1 MKEQTNEQERDQV
14 RLDAAERAARKRGQF
29 VITETKVETAVI
41 VGLITPRQNEKKTEE
56 YLNELEFLAETA
68 GAKVIKRYTQKMNGP
83 SSVTYLG
90 TGKLEE
96 IAQFIKEKQDEVD
109 AYWEEQ
115 MALGRPYEACIVT
128 GTKARHGDDY
138 TESENASE
146 HKSKR
151 QRKLEKLLKNQQLAQ
166 ENVPQP
172 VGMVIFDDELSAKQI
187 RNIEQVLQVKIL
199 DRTSL
204 ILDIFAMRAQTAAA
218 KTQVELAQYRYMLPR
233 LTRLWT
239 HLERQRGGSVG
250 LRGPGETQLEMDQRI
265 IRHRISL
272 LKQRLVEIDQQKT
285 TQRKNRGRLIRVA
298 LVGYTNVGKSTLMNL
313 LAKSD
318 IFAENK
324 LFATLDT
331 TVRKVIIGNLPFL
344 LSDTVGFIRKLP
356 TDLVES
362 FKSTLDEVREADL
375 LLHVVDIS
383 HPDFEEQIQVVEK
396 TLGDLGCADKPMII
410 IFNKIDAYTWV
421 EKELDDLTPRTK
433 ENIPLDELIRT
444 WMAKLNDNCLFISA
458 TQRENV
464 EALKET
470 LYAKVREMHVQK
482 YPYNDFLFDDY
493 DTSEEG
499 VNAQDV

>member
-1 MKEQTNEQERDQV
+1 M
-14 RLDAAERAARKRGQF
+14 
-29 VITETKVETAVI
+29 ETAII
-41 VGLITPRQNEKKTEE
+41 VGLITPQQNERKTTE

-68 GAKVIKRYTQKMNGP
+68 GAKVIRRYTQKVNGP
-83 SSVTYLG
+83 SSVTYMG

-96 IAQFIKEKQDEVD
+96 IAQFIQEKQDEVD

-115 MALGRPYEACIVT
+115 MALGRPYEASIVT

-138 TESENASE
+138 TEEDE
-146 HKSKR
+146 GGERKSKR
-151 QRKLEKLLKNQQLAQ
+151 QRKLEKLLKNQMAEQ

-272 LKQRLVEIDQQKT
+272 LKERLVEIDQQKT

-313 LAKSD
+313 LAKSE

-331 TVRKVIIGNLPFL
+331 TVRKVIIENLPFL

-375 LLHVVDIS
+375 LLHIVDIS

-396 TLGDLGCADKPMII
+396 TLGELGCADKPQMI

-421 EKELDDLTPRTK
+421 EKEQDDLTPRTK
-433 ENIPLDELIRT
+433 ENIPLDELMRT

-458 TQRENV
+458 VRKENI
-464 EALKET
+464 EEMKEV
-470 LYAKVREMHVQK
+470 LYGKIREMHVQK
-482 YPYNDFLFDDY
+482 YPYNDFLYTNY
-493 DTSEEG
+493 DENGEIE
-499 VNAQDV
+499 